1 MQDALLKLQ
10 VKNKL
15 LHSRKTGEVDWQL
28 KPPEESE
35 ARLQWIANSPN
46 IILPVCTNCPSSNS
60 PYNTAS
66 STHTHLL
73 KSCLYSKCMGRCI
86 VPVI

>member
-15 LHSRKTGEVDWQL
+15 LHSRKTPVNAKEWQL

-35 ARLQWIANSPN
+35 ARLQRIANSPN
-46 IILPVCTNCPSSNS
+46 IILPVCTNCPSSNI
-60 PYNTAS
+60 
-66 STHTHLL
+66 HT
-73 KSCLYSKCMGRCI
+73 
-86 VPVI
+86 